1 MYSFVV
7 APGRQGVI
15 GQSLGVVMEGGGDL
29 QCKVVSLSTGQARLL
44 ETISTTLSQCSTTDT
59 NMQRSRCQIDVLTRH
74 VQLQHMQAALRPRG
88 LVMTIL
94 PTSPDER

>member
-29 QCKVVSLSTGQARLL
+29 QCKVVSLSTGQGRLL
-44 ETISTTLSQCSTTDT
+44 EAISTTPAQCSTADT
-59 NMQRSRCQIDVLTRH
+59 NMQCHDARSTSLLAVYNCSTYGLRCDSTLSNDH
-74 VQLQHMQAALRPRG
+74 SA
-88 LVMTIL
+88 
-94 PTSPDER
+94 D